1 MSSGSSSRSGA
12 KPMALPPSNALRP
25 STKGSSMIPRNWLV
39 SWNAPCCAPVAGL
52 PESSVSALARL
63 APVRP
68 KMVTNDRGRTHRPGA
83 RERGAGVHHD
93 RRIGDRAV
101 HDQGAA
107 VDGGRAGVGAG
118 AGEDERAR
126 PGLAQRAGAGDVG
139 GERERVGEVRGD
151 LAVVDDRRRHDRAG
165 KPADAEIE
173 RAAGADRRRAGGVDH
188 AAVGD
193 GERADH
199 RGVQPQPGPPIASEL
214 NAFKTEPAPVTITF
228 ELPSYASPMI
238 VDVVELT
245 TPPLAMVSAPGPTE
259 PSPTKRPKGP
269 PTFQVEPGP
278 VTVAVGVPRKG
289 RKVAMSALP
298 WLLSAPPL
306 LMVTDA
312 GAKLPMIVSPVTVT
326 LEPAPV
332 ITALPATP
340 KLVVVSVPPLVTVSV
355 PPSTIVEPPTVSEPP
370 LIVSAGP
377 EQMAQS
383 MRSPPMVP
391 ILPPLLAPVSVSEAV
406 SSSSSE
412 PWPANEPENVVLPG
426 PTMLSREMNRKARS

>member
-151 LAVVDDRRRHDRAG
+151 LAVVDDRRRHDRPG

-193 GERADH
+193 GERSDP
-199 RGVQPQPGPPIASEL
+199 RGGGYSR
-214 NAFKTEPAPVTITF
+214 
-228 ELPSYASPMI
+228 S
-238 VDVVELT
+238 
-245 TPPLAMVSAPGPTE
+245 
-259 PSPTKRPKGP
+259 
-269 PTFQVEPGP
+269 
-278 VTVAVGVPRKG
+278 
-289 RKVAMSALP
+289 
-298 WLLSAPPL
+298 
-306 LMVTDA
+306 
-312 GAKLPMIVSPVTVT
+312 TVT

-340 KLVVVSVPPLVTVSV
+340 KL
-355 PPSTIVEPPTVSEPP
+355 
-370 LIVSAGP
+370 
-377 EQMAQS
+377 
-383 MRSPPMVP
+383 
-391 ILPPLLAPVSVSEAV
+391 
-406 SSSSSE
+406 
-412 PWPANEPENVVLPG
+412 
-426 PTMLSREMNRKARS
+426 